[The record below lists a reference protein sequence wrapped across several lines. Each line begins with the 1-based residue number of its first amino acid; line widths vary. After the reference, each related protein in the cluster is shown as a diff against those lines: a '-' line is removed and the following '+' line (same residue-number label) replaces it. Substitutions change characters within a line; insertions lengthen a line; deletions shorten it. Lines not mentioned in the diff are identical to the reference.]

1 MFDRSEPKEGTGT
14 SNVGFCNMENPRLRA
29 PPKRLRQRLCQQA
42 EDSSSTLSGGQLD
55 PRTDGT
61 KTVSE
66 CEALPGASKTVPML
80 SRLAIGVAAL
90 ACSRARLR
98 AVDTGEADPEGLEAP
113 AVMAGPIPKEKAQPL
128 APQATSTYVPPV
140 TIDPTLLWSS
150 RGKPLPPRKSSSRP

>member
-1 MFDRSEPKEGTGT
+1 
-14 SNVGFCNMENPRLRA
+14 MENPRLRA

-66 CEALPGASKTVPML
+66 CESLPGASKTVP
-80 SRLAIGVAAL
+80 I
-90 ACSRARLR
+90 ARLR

-150 RGKPLPPRKSSSRP
+150 R